1 MKKKLVLSR
10 ECQDLKYPKLVQGMS
25 GTLRPKTSH
34 VQGASKKTG
43 SDQGVFGQIK
53 LCKSGPVQGM

>member
-1 MKKKLVLSR
+1 MKKLVLSR

-34 VQGASKKTG
+34 VQGASKKLVLTR
-43 SDQGVFGQIK
+43 VYLAK
-53 LCKSGPVQGM
+53 